1 MSLEPGGME
10 TCLFAHH
17 HPCAQPRSDP
27 SRPGDLE
34 ELRKF
39 CPAELTRL
47 RGCRYSPAAYPF
59 PYRHPRYGGPTS
71 AVPPVNTDGPRIMG
85 RNSTNAEFLKRG
97 PLSGMYHASGR
108 IHELSSMEL
117 RLCTCKYCTL
127 TPFPRPPSPRAIY
140 FLSML
145 RPGLSIPNGAN
156 IVLTHP
162 LRLAGQQD
170 AT

>member
-85 RNSTNAEFLKRG
+85 RNSTNAELLKRG

-117 RLCTCKYCTL
+117 RLCTCKYTDSNDS
-127 TPFPRPPSPRAIY
+127 FPKTSVASGDL
-140 FLSML
+140 FLVNAPTGPVTSK
-145 RPGLSIPNGAN
+145 R
-156 IVLTHP
+156 
-162 LRLAGQQD
+162 R
-170 AT
+170 